1 MRPNTSFY
9 LLAFSVKWRQK
20 LKNDVYET
28 SNIAI
33 LAEHT
38 TGFTYA
44 RYFRETY
51 METKASK

>member
-9 LLAFSVKWRQK
+9 LLAFFVKWRKK
-20 LKNDVYET
+20 LKNGVYET

-44 RYFRETY
+44 RYFRDTY
-51 METKASK
+51 MKTKGSK